1 MGKAALRHIG
11 TMVLVAV
18 LAIVRPAWGSATGQL
33 IVAETEAALDGG
45 DAQEAVTLADSA
57 LGEESLSP
65 AQRGLLLLYRGLA
78 RQLLGAYDAA
88 MNDFTQALA
97 TGGLAPPEQAAA
109 LLQRGFLRDGQGRLN
124 QALAD
129 YGAVIALRNEGLATA
144 LNNRANI
151 YRRQNKL
158 KEARRDYLAALSVPG
173 SKSQYS
179 YYGLGQIAEARHDEL
194 AAREFYARAVSADS
208 GYILA
213 TDRLIALG
221 GPPDGFVANSEE
233 RIILRP
239 PPEKS
244 RPAQTGQSGT
254 MAGDPVKDVRPPPA
268 QNPPPAT
275 LVSLSPLVPV
285 NALTLRPAL
294 DQASTGEA
302 RQVQL
307 GAWRSEAEA
316 QAGWM
321 KAKAAAGTLLDGLS
335 PHVVIGELPGK
346 GRYYRLRVQPG
357 ANRSQAE
364 FCMRLTQKGQAC
376 VPAKD

>member
-1 MGKAALRHIG
+1 MGKAALLYIG

-18 LAIVRPAWGSATGQL
+18 LAVARPAWGSATAQL

-45 DAQEAVTLADSA
+45 DAQQAVTLADSA
-57 LGEESLSP
+57 LGEEGLSP
-65 AQRGLLLLYRGLA
+65 TQHGLLLLYRGLA

-97 TGGLAPPEQAAA
+97 TGGLAPQEQAAA
-109 LLQRGFLRDGQGRLN
+109 LLQRGFLQDGLGRLN

-144 LNNRANI
+144 LNNRANV

-158 KEARRDYLAALSVPG
+158 KEARRDYLAALSIPG
-173 SKSQYS
+173 GKSQYS
-179 YYGLGQIAEARHDEL
+179 YYGLGQIAEARRDEL

-208 GYILA
+208 GYIPA

-244 RPAQTGQSGT
+244 RPVHTSQSST
-254 MAGDPVKDVRPPPA
+254 MVGDAVKDVRPLLA
-268 QNPPPAT
+268 KNPPPAT
-275 LVSLSPLVPV
+275 PASPSLLIPV
-285 NALTLRPAL
+285 NALRLRPAL
-294 DQASTGEA
+294 DQASTGG
-302 RQVQL
+302 QVQL

-316 QAGWM
+316 QVGWR

-335 PHVVIGELPGK
+335 PHMLIAELPGK

-357 ANRSQAE
+357 AHRSQAE
-364 FCMRLTQKGQAC
+364 FCTLLTQKGQAC
-376 VPAKD
+376 VPAKN

>member
-1 MGKAALRHIG
+1 MGKPALLPIG

-18 LAIVRPAWGSATGQL
+18 LAVARPAWGSATAQV

-45 DAQEAVTLADSA
+45 DPQQAVTLANAA
-57 LGEESLSP
+57 LDEEGLSP

-97 TGGLAPPEQAAA
+97 TEGLAPPEQAAA
-109 LLQRGFLRDGQGRLN
+109 LLQRGFLHDGLGWLSP
-124 QALAD
+124 ALAD

-179 YYGLGQIAEARHDEL
+179 YYGLGQIAEARGDEL

-244 RPAQTGQSGT
+244 RPAQTSQSST
-254 MAGDPVKDVRPPPA
+254 MTGAPVKDVRPSPA
-268 QNPPPAT
+268 QNPRPAT
-275 LVSLSPLVPV
+275 PASLSPLIPV
-285 NALTLRPAL
+285 NTLTLRPAL
-294 DQASTGEA
+294 DQASTGDA

-307 GAWRSEAEA
+307 GAWRSAAEA
-316 QAGWM
+316 QAGWR
-321 KAKAAAGTLLDGLS
+321 KAKAAAGTLLDGVS
-335 PHVVIGELPGK
+335 PHVLIAELPGK

-364 FCMRLTQKGQAC
+364 FCTLLTQKGQAC